1 MTDAIVVED
10 NKLIQNYLSDLLARD
25 GQFRVVGRYEDAFEA
40 EAACGGGGIGLVLM
54 DVLTLR
60 GHSGLAAGERIR
72 ARWPGTKVVA
82 VTSLV
87 DPDVLARARAGA
99 ADSLW
104 YKDHG
109 TEDLLSVVRRTLA
122 GERVFPDSAPSVALK
137 DMFSADVTPRQLAI
151 LRRFVRGMTYDEI
164 AEELGITPS
173 GVRWNLA
180 QLIEKGGF
188 GNKHELFIAVVS
200 NKLVVTELLD
210 EENE

>member
-1 MTDAIVVED
+1 
-10 NKLIQNYLSDLLARD
+10 
-25 GQFRVVGRYEDAFEA
+25 
-40 EAACGGGGIGLVLM
+40 M
-54 DVLTLR
+54 DVIL
-60 GHSGLAAGERIR
+60 
-72 ARWPGTKVVA
+72 
-82 VTSLV
+82 
-87 DPDVLARARAGA
+87 
-99 ADSLW
+99 
-104 YKDHG
+104 
-109 TEDLLSVVRRTLA
+109 RTLD
-122 GERVFPDSAPSVALK
+122 GERVFPDVSPSVELK
-137 DMFSADVTPRQLAI
+137 DMFSDDISPRQMTI